1 MAREKILTA
10 DNLQKRGWPHQD
22 RCALCNGPLETCLH
36 LALLCPFT
44 RAVWNLILHW
54 EHFDASI
61 ILSAED
67 PTHLISWWEEVQ
79 SKITKDDRKRFN
91 GLVIYTVWNIWK
103 ERNRRIFTNT
113 HETAMQVA
121 SRTKEDILSEE
132 DVSFLGRVIVLDD
145 CTIFSPLYPLVLLGD
160 LYSSCI

>member
-121 SRTKEDILSEE
+121 SRTKEDILQKKMAHSWGE
-132 DVSFLGRVIVLDD
+132 
-145 CTIFSPLYPLVLLGD
+145 
-160 LYSSCI
+160 

>member
-1 MAREKILTA
+1 
-10 DNLQKRGWPHQD
+10 
-22 RCALCNGPLETCLH
+22 
-36 LALLCPFT
+36 LLCPFT

-54 EHFDASI
+54 EHFDESI
-61 ILSAED
+61 ILPAKD

-121 SRTKEDILSEE
+121 SRTKEDILQKKMAHSWGE
-132 DVSFLGRVIVLDD
+132 
-145 CTIFSPLYPLVLLGD
+145 
-160 LYSSCI
+160 